1 MTDQFDMPDGST
13 EPSTQ
18 ALVAAMPEVRA
29 AKTRGWL
36 ILAGLVPVTAL
47 SAVWASGL
55 GEEAFKWVIIILV
68 IGGLAILG
76 VFGWVR
82 AKHER
87 TVMPIIAQ
95 TFGLQYE
102 KSPTGFY
109 DTLPGNFIPLGGRR
123 SVDDMMEGRIAERHF
138 RFAECKTETGGKN
151 SSTLFRGVV
160 LCVQSAGN
168 LPSFIIASEKETR
181 GFLFFK
187 GRVQVDGMM
196 LVHQS
201 TGQDGQAYGLW
212 SYSEEPARM
221 AGLRTFM
228 DRIIALGPQ
237 VLGSSSLYSLV
248 STGGYYH
255 VSLRHSRD
263 LFAIGGLLSDDN
275 QVMSDI
281 RMAASEF
288 AHPVQLATEI
298 LKAEQALMA
307 TR

>member
-1 MTDQFDMPDGST
+1 MTNQSDMPQGNAD
-13 EPSTQ
+13 PSTQ
-18 ALVAAMPEVRA
+18 ALAAAMPEIRA
-29 AKTRGWL
+29 AKTHGWL
-36 ILAGLVPVTAL
+36 LLAGLAAATAA
-47 SAVWASGL
+47 SAFWASGL
-55 GEEAFKWVIIILV
+55 GEEAFKWVIFILF
-68 IGGLAILG
+68 IGGLAIFG

-102 KSPTGFY
+102 KAPNGFF

-123 SVDDMMEGRIAERHF
+123 SVDDMMQGRVADRSF

-160 LCVQSAGN
+160 LCVQSAGT
-168 LPSFIIASEKETR
+168 LPSFIITSEKETR

-187 GRVQVDGMM
+187 GRVQVDDMM

-201 TGQDGQAYGLW
+201 TGSDGQAYGLW
-212 SYSEEPARM
+212 SHSEEPAKM
-221 AGLRTFM
+221 AGMRAFM
-228 DRIIALGPQ
+228 DRIIAVGPQ
-237 VLGSSSLYSLV
+237 VLGASTLYSLV
-248 STGGYYH
+248 STGGYFH

-281 RMAASEF
+281 RTAAAEF
-288 AHPVQLATEI
+288 AHPVQLVTEI
-298 LKAEQALMA
+298 LKAEQTLMA
-307 TR
+307 AR